1 MDEDCNENGTVS
13 AYKLLNFFSV
23 LSTPQLNSSNAIVQI
38 LNATSI
44 DLATGNETIKTI
56 SSDNDLK
63 PIKTVINSNS
73 STCSCSNVLKK
84 AEVYLMVESQTIKN
98 VSVVLEFY
106 NSIPESSCSQN
117 LKYKQSFSLKYLTG
131 SYVTLF
137 NFKKLR

>member
-13 AYKLLNFFSV
+13 AYKLLKFFSV
-23 LSTPQLNSSNAIVQI
+23 FSSPQLNSSNAIVQI

-44 DLATGNETIKTI
+44 DLTTGNETIKTI
-56 SSDNDLK
+56 ASDNDLK

-84 AEVYLMVESQTIKN
+84 ADIYLMVENEMIKN

-106 NSIPESSCSQN
+106 TSFPESSCSQN
-117 LKYKQSFSLKYLTG
+117 LKFKQSFSFKYLTG
-131 SYVTLF
+131 SYVTLIIF
-137 NFKKLR
+137 